1 MLFIDPNEEHQ
12 ILAVTALGRSGHRVD
27 SATTARDGLR
37 LARENRYDAI
47 VIDHKLRDIAGFEV
61 LRALNDLDRNVPK
74 IYVASAGSEGVAIRA
89 VERGAAGYLLKTANF
104 FELLPLGVEEQV
116 QKAHL
121 QAETQRQREA
131 LRASE
136 ERYRSLFERA
146 RDPVFVVDSA
156 GHFLAFNR
164 ALCDLTGYERD
175 ELLERNLFDLLVPER
190 EPGRGDGSPW
200 LPRSSESE
208 VIEFGVRRK
217 DGAVVY
223 VEVSTR
229 LVQQGSLVVGIE
241 AIARDITA
249 TRATERALQ
258 KVYARLAAVANAVS
272 DGIVLVD
279 ESGAT
284 LEANARAC
292 EILGVTRDALVVGG
306 GIDSFRSLSNR
317 VADPSAWVSLVDRA
331 TRDPEAV
338 VTGDVALAGPVAR
351 SMAVTSDPIRD
362 AARVVTG
369 RVWILRE

>member
-47 VIDHKLRDIAGFEV
+47 VIDHKLRDLAGFEV
-61 LRALNDLDRNVPK
+61 LRALNDLDRNIPK
-74 IYVASAGSEGVAIRA
+74 IYVASAGSETVAIRA

-121 QAETQRQREA
+121 RAETERQREA

-146 RDPVFVVDSA
+146 RDPVFVVDST

-175 ELLERNLFDLLVPER
+175 ELLGRNLFALLVPEP
-190 EPGRGDGSPW
+190 ESGRGDGSPW
-200 LPRSSESE
+200 LPGSSESE

-217 DGAVVY
+217 DGTVVY

-241 AIARDITA
+241 GIARDITA
-249 TRATERALQ
+249 KRAIQRALQ
-258 KVYARLAAVANAVS
+258 KVHARLAAVANASS

-292 EILGVTRDALVVGG
+292 EILGVTRDALVGGG
-306 GIDSFRSLSNR
+306 GIDGFRSLSER
-317 VADPSAWVSLVDRA
+317 VADPNAWVSMVDRA

-351 SMAVTSDPIRD
+351 TVAVTSDPIRD